1 MMARDVIDLLDDAD
15 YFEIVKESVGI
26 WKDADEPLKCSQCIE
41 PTFSDC
47 ESCSSID
54 ADKLSL
60 KSNLVFKGSK
70 KEFFEPLL
78 TEYEKKVGGK
88 FSLSMAKNRHVVQS
102 FPVKSISFGS
112 SRIVVI
118 DPEQRLKSI
127 S

>member
-1 MMARDVIDLLDDAD
+1 MMARDVIDLFDDAD
-15 YFEIVKESVGI
+15 YFEIVKESIGI
-26 WKDADEPLKCSQCIE
+26 WKDANEPFKCYQCIE

-47 ESCSSID
+47 DSCSSID